1 MTLIAIAIGFVIAF
15 MAALL
20 AYRWGRLEL
29 PFANVSALFY
39 TIPSIAYFQIMVP
52 ITGIGWLSIEIA
64 LVSYTLLI
72 LFRNTLTGLKEVPV
86 DAKEAAEGMG
96 LTRAQTLMRIELA
109 GPAGHRG
116 GSPRR
121 DGHDDLAR
129 HDRGVH
135 HAARARGAD
144 LQRAANRRQHRVRR
158 RKPPRHRAG
167 ADRRRADR
175 RAAVVAHAVGAG
187 TEAVVVS
194 DLVNFFVEYPGLLA
208 EKAVATL
215 AISALAIGI
224 ALVLALPVGVL
235 LGHKHRGSY
244 AAINV
249 SNVLRALPS
258 LALIAISLAIFGLSS
273 INILVALV
281 ALAVPPILTNAYTAV
296 DNVDPDAVEAAR
308 GMGMRERE
316 IVGVIELPLSW
327 PLIFAGIRTGAVYVI
342 ATTPLA
348 AIAGG
353 GGLGDIIVNQPTYR
367 MAGVIAATIVVVAL
381 AFAVDGLLGLVQRKL
396 TPTGLTAPTELQ
408 ILPLTNSEHPS
419 AEKLMATN

>member
-1 MTLIAIAIGFVIAF
+1 
-15 MAALL
+15 
-20 AYRWGRLEL
+20 
-29 PFANVSALFY
+29 
-39 TIPSIAYFQIMVP
+39 
-52 ITGIGWLSIEIA
+52 
-64 LVSYTLLI
+64 
-72 LFRNTLTGLKEVPV
+72 
-86 DAKEAAEGMG
+86 
-96 LTRAQTLMRIELA
+96 
-109 GPAGHRG
+109 
-116 GSPRR
+116 
-121 DGHDDLAR
+121 
-129 HDRGVH
+129 
-135 HAARARGAD
+135 
-144 LQRAANRRQHRVRR
+144 
-158 RKPPRHRAG
+158 
-167 ADRRRADR
+167 
-175 RAAVVAHAVGAG
+175 VGAG

-194 DLVNFFVEYPGLLA
+194 DLVNFFVDNPGLLA

>member
-1 MTLIAIAIGFVIAF
+1 
-15 MAALL
+15 
-20 AYRWGRLEL
+20 
-29 PFANVSALFY
+29 
-39 TIPSIAYFQIMVP
+39 
-52 ITGIGWLSIEIA
+52 
-64 LVSYTLLI
+64 
-72 LFRNTLTGLKEVPV
+72 
-86 DAKEAAEGMG
+86 
-96 LTRAQTLMRIELA
+96 
-109 GPAGHRG
+109 
-116 GSPRR
+116 
-121 DGHDDLAR
+121 
-129 HDRGVH
+129 
-135 HAARARGAD
+135 
-144 LQRAANRRQHRVRR
+144 
-158 RKPPRHRAG
+158 
-167 ADRRRADR
+167 
-175 RAAVVAHAVGAG
+175 VGAG

-194 DLVNFFVEYPGLLA
+194 DLVDFFIDNPGLLA
-208 EKAVATL
+208 EKAVATM

-316 IVGVIELPLSW
+316 ILAVIELPLSW

-408 ILPLTNSEHPS
+408 ILPLPDSEHPS